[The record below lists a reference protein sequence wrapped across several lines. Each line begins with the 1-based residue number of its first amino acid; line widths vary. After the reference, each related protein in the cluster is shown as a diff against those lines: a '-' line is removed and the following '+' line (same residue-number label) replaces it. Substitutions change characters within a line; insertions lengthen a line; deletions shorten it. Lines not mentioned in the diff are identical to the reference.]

1 MEKINAFGYVIMGFV
16 AYMSLKIYQESDVFN
31 LKCIVSTVDGNK
43 YCVRERA
50 NLEAAADLLAQTTY
64 KCRKLVVYMAKKHP
78 DNEITKRLVDGFD
91 PKRIQETLP
100 TSEHTA
106 YSENKGEKIAF
117 CLTKSKTDSNLI
129 DPNTLMFV
137 ALHELTHVGT
147 SSVGHTPDFWRN
159 FKFVL
164 ENAKDANIYNPV
176 DYKKT
181 PKGYCGMT
189 ISDNPYYD
197 L

>member
-1 MEKINAFGYVIMGFV
+1 MEKINAFGYVIIGFV
-16 AYMSLKIYQESDVFN
+16 IYMCLKIYQESDVFN
-31 LKCIVSTVDGNK
+31 LKCIISSVDGNK

-50 NLEAAADLLAQTTY
+50 NLEEASDLLAQTTY
-64 KCRKLVVYMAKKHP
+64 KCKKFVLYMAKKHP
-78 DNEITKRLVDGFD
+78 QNEITKKLIDGFN

-117 CLTKSKTDSNLI
+117 CLTKSKTDPKLI
-129 DPNTLMFV
+129 DENTLMFV

-147 SSVGHTPDFWRN
+147 TSIGHTPEFWRN

-164 ENAKDANIYNPV
+164 ENATEAGLYKPV
-176 DYKKT
+176 DYKKK

>member
-1 MEKINAFGYVIMGFV
+1 MDRTQIFFYIMI
-16 AYMSLKIYQESDVFN
+16 ALILYICLKIYKESESFQ
-31 LKCIVSTVDGNK
+31 LKCIVSDVDGKK

-50 NLEAAADLLAQTTY
+50 QLEEAADLLAMTTE
-64 KCRKLVVYMAKKHP
+64 KCTMLVNHLKETEP
-78 DNEITKRLVDGFD
+78 NNDITKRLIQGYN
-91 PKRIQETLP
+91 PKTIQETLP

-117 CLTKSKTDSNLI
+117 CLNTRKGGNKLI
-129 DPNTLMFV
+129 DENTLMFV
-137 ALHELTHVGT
+137 ALHELSHVGT
-147 SSVGHTPDFWRN
+147 ISIGHTPDFWRN
-159 FKFVL
+159 FKWIL
-164 ENAKDANIYNPV
+164 EKAIELKIYTPV
-176 DYKKT
+176 DYKKK

>member
-1 MEKINAFGYVIMGFV
+1 MEKINVLGYVIICFIIYV
-16 AYMSLKIYQESDVFN
+16 CLKIYQESDVFN
-31 LKCIVSTVDGNK
+31 LKCIISSVDGNK
-43 YCVRERA
+43 YCVRERIH
-50 NLEAAADLLAQTTY
+50 LEEAADLLAQTTY
-64 KCRKLVVYMAKKHP
+64 KCRMFVLYMAKTHT
-78 DNEITKRLVDGFD
+78 NHEFTKRLVAGFN

-117 CLTKSKTDSNLI
+117 CLTKSKTGSTLI

-147 SSVGHTPDFWRN
+147 VSVGHTPEFWRN

-164 ENAKDANIYNPV
+164 ENAKNANLYKPV
-176 DYKKT
+176 DYKKK

-189 ISDNPYYD
+189 ISDNPYFD
-197 L
+197 V

>member
-1 MEKINAFGYVIMGFV
+1 MEKINVFGYAIICFTVYIC
-16 AYMSLKIYQESDVFN
+16 LKIYQESDVFN
-31 LKCIVSTVDGNK
+31 LKCIVSSVDGNK
-43 YCVRERA
+43 YCVRERVHV
-50 NLEAAADLLAQTTY
+50 EEAADLLAQTTY
-64 KCRKLVVYMAKKHP
+64 KCRMFVVYMAKTHTN
-78 DNEITKRLVDGFD
+78 NEFTKRLVAGFN

-117 CLTKSKTDSNLI
+117 CLTKSKTGSTLI

-147 SSVGHTPDFWRN
+147 VSVGHTPEFWRN

-164 ENAKDANIYNPV
+164 ENAKNANLYKPV
-176 DYKKT
+176 DYKKK

-189 ISDNPYYD
+189 ISDNPYFD

>member
-1 MEKINAFGYVIMGFV
+1 M
-16 AYMSLKIYQESDVFN
+16 
-31 LKCIVSTVDGNK
+31 
-43 YCVRERA
+43 
-50 NLEAAADLLAQTTY
+50 
-64 KCRKLVVYMAKKHP
+64 
-78 DNEITKRLVDGFD
+78 DGFD

>member
-31 LKCIVSTVDGNK
+31 LKCVVSTVDGNK

-50 NLEAAADLLAQTTY
+50 NLEPAADLLAQTTY
-64 KCRKLVVYMAKKHP
+64 KCRKLVVHMAKKHP

-147 SSVGHTPDFWRN
+147 SSVGHTPEFWRN

-176 DYKKT
+176 DYKKK